1 MNTRPV
7 PPPAPEDLAAERL
20 ISAVESAIGGMQE
33 RLAHLAADGHYPRA
47 PRDIGNH
54 NNNDQPEY
62 NGARI

>member
-1 MNTRPV
+1 MNTKPV
-7 PPPAPEDLAAERL
+7 PLPAPEDLATERL
-20 ISAVESAIGGMQE
+20 VAVAESAIGGMQE
-33 RLAHLAADGHYPRA
+33 RLANFAADGHYPRA